1 MLLNRIGLVWL
12 LSSFQSGLHLT
23 PQGKAAHRN
32 LSLLKGLVRKLYFSN
47 VSNNVYLEGSRCN
60 GVLPGHILRAGPG
73 FDIIFSSISV
83 GDQIKLKGTSFRLAL

>member
-60 GVLPGHILRAGPG
+60 GVHPGHILRLGLG
-73 FDIIFSSISV
+73 LI
-83 GDQIKLKGTSFRLAL
+83 